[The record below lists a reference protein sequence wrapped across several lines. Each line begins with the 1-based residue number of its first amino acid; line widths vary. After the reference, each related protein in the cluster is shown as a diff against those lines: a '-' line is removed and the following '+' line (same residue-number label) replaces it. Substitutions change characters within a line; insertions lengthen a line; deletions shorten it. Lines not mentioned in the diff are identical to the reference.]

1 MNKRDRLLS
10 KIKKLLALSK
20 SANPHEAAAALRQA
34 QKLMQEHQIQQ
45 DEVEITEK
53 ANPQKFA
60 RKAPQYIHEL
70 CGVINKAFGVSC
82 YLQDDGY
89 PIKSHVVF
97 FGQDERPEIA
107 SYCFD
112 VLFRQL
118 NTARKAFNAGQNKR
132 LKRSTL
138 ISRADAFC
146 EGWVIGVY
154 KSVKDFALNL
164 SEKEQM
170 ALDNYHQHLQD
181 VYRIR
186 QGKVREVGNTKERNG
201 NESRWQGYQ
210 QGKQVKLNHGVKGK
224 EQAKLTGRWA

>member
-1 MNKRDRLLS
+1 
-10 KIKKLLALSK
+10 
-20 SANPHEAAAALRQA
+20 
-34 QKLMQEHQIQQ
+34 MQEHQIQQ
-45 DEVEITEK
+45 NEVEITEK

-60 RKAPQYIHEL
+60 RKAPQYIHNL

-118 NTARKAFNAGQNKR
+118 NTARKAFNTGQSKR

-146 EGWVIGVY
+146 EGWVDGIY
-154 KSVKDFALNL
+154 QSVREFALNL
-164 SEKEQM
+164 TEQEKT
-170 ALDNYHQHLQD
+170 ALANYHQILREQ
-181 VYRIR
+181 RNFAES
-186 QGKVREVGNTKERNG
+186 KVRSVGDTRERMG
-201 NESRWQGYQ
+201 DSAMWQGYQ

-224 EQAKLTGRWA
+224 GQTKLTMKLQGKKENE